1 MNILKNLNRYLNQ
14 AFDEFKP
21 DFVIY
26 NAGTDV
32 LEGDPLGKLAL
43 TANVI
48 LFKILIYSKCNF
60 VQNFF
65 KRASLTEINLYF
77 LK

>member
-1 MNILKNLNRYLNQ
+1 MNILKNFKRYLNK

-26 NAGTDV
+26 NARTDV

-48 LFKILIYSKCNF
+48 LFKY
-60 VQNFF
+60 
-65 KRASLTEINLYF
+65 
-77 LK
+77 